1 MDIVTE
7 TKAEF
12 RLRQWTKIIQDCQA
26 SNLTVTAWCSQ
37 HDIGTKT
44 YYYWLRKIRLK
55 ACQSTE
61 FESPAMKQEIVPLQF
76 NRQPCS
82 SSVHPAITI
91 HLGTASIDVA
101 EGTSQATI
109 EAVLRSLQSVC

>member
-1 MDIVTE
+1 MDIVSE

-12 RLRQWTKIIQDCQA
+12 RLRQWTKIIQECQA

-37 HDIGTKT
+37 HNVGIKS
-44 YYYWLRKIRLK
+44 YYYWLRKIRLTY
-55 ACQSTE
+55 CQATGNQTL
-61 FESPAMKQEIVPLQF
+61 AVKQEIVPLQF
-76 NRQPCS
+76 KPQPS
-82 SSVHPAITI
+82 SSSIHPAVTI
-91 HLGTASIDVA
+91 HLGTASIDIA

>member
-1 MDIVTE
+1 MDIVSE

-37 HDIGTKT
+37 HNVGIKS

-55 ACQSTE
+55 VCQSTV
-61 FESPAMKQEIVPLQF
+61 FQSPAMKQEIVPLQLDS
-76 NRQPCS
+76 QQYAS
-82 SSVHPAITI
+82 SSHPAVTI
-91 HLGTASIDVA
+91 HIGAASIDIA